1 MAEDQRQDI
10 YDMDSKVANAADV
23 SSETVAPTE
32 VSEQAMKNAID
43 AFNAL
48 SQRRAETIKTD
59 SVQGAAEILQKA
71 SESMTKSDSK
81 LLEAAVAG
89 LLDIAAAI
97 NGAIGGIAS
106 EKVKANDAR
115 IQKWK
120 DGLSNLLARKQML
133 KEGKTYAGR
142 EHHVEGFRVKTD
154 KGLTGN
160 VKDFGESMRLMAHRA
175 IIDKDVA
182 TLRFTGEKWNSTA
195 ELFTGFSVGL
205 KAMSEKIRPAQS
217 QKPTENVA

>member
-1 MAEDQRQDI
+1 MGEQQLNAN
-10 YDMDSKVANAADV
+10 DMDKRIADAADAD
-23 SSETVAPTE
+23 SETIAPAE
-32 VSEQAMKNAID
+32 VTEQAVKNAID

-48 SQRRAETIKTD
+48 SQRRAETIKTN

-97 NGAIGGIAS
+97 NGAIGGIAA
-106 EKVKANDAR
+106 EKVKANDSR

-120 DGLSNLLARKQML
+120 DGLSDLLARKQML

-175 IIDKDVA
+175 VIDKDVA

-205 KAMSEKIRPAQS
+205 KAMSEKIRPTQS
-217 QKPTENVA
+217 QKQPESVV